1 MVVIDV
7 DFEAYKAL
15 TVLRE
20 TESMTYNDVV
30 RRLLKLGR
38 SAAVQPAS
46 AQNGANFKGV
56 FFPEGTQ
63 FRATYKGR
71 TYTAEIKESVWKD
84 SDGTMRNSP
93 SEAAVKITGK
103 NWNGWRFWY
112 CQFPGETSWKLMD
125 SLRNGPSLNDL

>member
-1 MVVIDV
+1 MVIIDV

-15 TVLRE
+15 TSLRE
-20 TESMTYNDVV
+20 TESVTYNDVV
-30 RRLLKLGR
+30 RRLLKLTGR
-38 SAAVQPAS
+38 ATQPTTAP
-46 AQNGANFKGV
+46 QKGATFKGV

-71 TYTAEIKESVWKD
+71 TYTAEIKDGVWKD
-84 SDGTMRNSP
+84 RDGTMRNSP

-112 CQFPGETSWKLMD
+112 CQRPGETSWTLMD
-125 SLRNGPSLNDL
+125 ARRNEPSFSDQ